1 MQGRL
6 SSRKDNR
13 IQSFPTKYWEKE
25 FEIASDIG
33 FDSIEWV
40 IDDDGIDDNPI
51 SSKKSKK

>member
-13 IQSFPTKYWEKE
+13 TIISTKYWKKSLNY
-25 FEIASDIG
+25 FRYC

-51 SSKKSKK
+51 SSKKQKSN